1 MQPIR
6 ASLAAPHACTLRFD
20 AVTSISCNNTHDV
33 AVGLLGHVKGR
44 EDGDFV
50 DRLHYRYTVFLL
62 IIFSIIVSTRLY
74 HGEPVICWC
83 PAEFTGACAS
93 LLRQSRHLLVPR
105 RVHRCVSVSTTTSP
119 SFCWCPAEFTGAN
132 GTLSRPA
139 NAEWPD
145 CVAGAFPS
153 TPSIVLT
160 RELIMPAADQ
170 RNSSPHQHKPCFFFY
185 CSESVLFYTP

>member
-1 MQPIR
+1 MKLVTGPCTYLAQPIR

-83 PAEFTGACAS
+83 PAEFTGACAY
-93 LLRQSRHLLVPR
+93 
-105 RVHRCVSVSTTTSP
+105 VSTTANP
-119 SFCWCPAEFTGAN
+119 S
-132 GTLSRPA
+132 S
-139 NAEWPD
+139 
-145 CVAGAFPS
+145 AGVPPS
-153 TPSIVLT
+153 SQVLM
-160 RELIMPAADQ
+160 E
-170 RNSSPHQHKPCFFFY
+170 H
-185 CSESVLFYTP
+185 